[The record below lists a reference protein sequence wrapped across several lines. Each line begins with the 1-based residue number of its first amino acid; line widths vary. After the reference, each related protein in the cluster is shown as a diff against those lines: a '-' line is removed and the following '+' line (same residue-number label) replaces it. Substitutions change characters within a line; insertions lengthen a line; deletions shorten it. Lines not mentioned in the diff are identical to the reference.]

1 MSGETQQDVRSRRG
15 EATARRLRAAA
26 REAFAR
32 HGYGAARVADVVAGA
47 GVSHGTFYTYY
58 ENKGDVLD
66 ALVDETA
73 NRLLAVVEASWEGPD
88 AASAVRD
95 VIARFVAVFAEDGD
109 VIRTWSEAAAQ
120 EPHFA
125 ARLEAVRRGYVRRVA
140 DQIRPVL
147 ADTGHDPEVAAA
159 ALVAMV
165 EGYVTERFADAP
177 SATRDG
183 AVATLAAIWFGGLRE
198 LAHRDG

>member
-1 MSGETQQDVRSRRG
+1 MAGETDEAMRSRRAV
-15 EATARRLRAAA
+15 ATARRLREAA
-26 REAFAR
+26 RAAFAE

-73 NRLLAVVEASWEGPD
+73 QRLLAVVEASWEGPD

-109 VIRTWSEAAAQ
+109 VIRTWVEAAAQ
-120 EPHFA
+120 EVHFA
-125 ARLEAVRRGYVRRVA
+125 RRLEGVRRGYVARVA

-147 ADTGHDPEVAAA
+147 AGTGHDPEVAAA

-177 SATRDG
+177 PEARDG
-183 AVATLAAIWFGGLRE
+183 AVRTLAAIWFGGLKE
-198 LAHRDG
+198 LTRA